1 MNSLQNAKFLM
12 PLKPGENFPKPT
24 DKAET
29 LSLKKDA
36 TFAIATMPGKNE
48 KNAVMLYTD
57 WKRLYEHF
65 GKDEGWNANI
75 TTIDGIISIFDC
87 AINVDNKYRTR
98 GFYITQEDFERFK
111 K

>member
-1 MNSLQNAKFLM
+1 MSLPQCQVKT
-12 PLKPGENFPKPT
+12 K
-24 DKAET
+24 
-29 LSLKKDA
+29 
-36 TFAIATMPGKNE
+36 

-98 GFYITQEDFERFK
+98 GFYITTEGETSPILIILPQRHV
-111 K
+111 